1 MCECGTKQAHLKQSS
16 MVAVRVVEIVVLVTT
31 LSTFLGVLQVGLKIR
46 QRRSLPA
53 TKQNFIPTNLNAT
66 TSDSSDG
73 EREAYVALLYGDF
86 VLGLR
91 VLGQS
96 LRESG
101 TTRDYV
107 ALCMDDVPEYVR
119 RVLRR
124 DGWQIRQV
132 DALPEECLGD
142 DNNLITS
149 LFTKLMA
156 WALTDYN
163 RLIYIDA
170 DAIVLHNIDHL
181 FRCAQFCASY
191 RHSDLF
197 NSGVL
202 VLKPSVEVFNDM
214 CSKIKKCGTYTGG
227 DQGFLNCYYDQLKYA
242 PMFKRTGDNES
253 NSDVPLMRLPS
264 EYNAD
269 VGAYYLNSKWLY
281 RDVEEPMILHYTL
294 GPVKPWKWW
303 TYPLFSLNWRWN
315 SLRERLPPASDL
327 YEPSMWDWPNLVPIV
342 MFAIMYLT
350 SKVWG
355 KWYSQV
361 VEHPKVVDF
370 MMRFIPGKV
379 TNLFPTMTLTMS
391 FVLAFYC
398 IPQTMR
404 PVEAWVLY
412 VLWIIYFHIF
422 FYSILC
428 HLMFVIGKQE
438 KGTRNGI
445 ATAAPYIKL
454 KCGASVVGFIVIYFL
469 MVIVPIV
476 LSTGLGRLFWI
487 FLFLSLEYVFM
498 HFMGQWFLS
507 KCYHVGKLYSSLPR

>member
-1 MCECGTKQAHLKQSS
+1 MTLK
-16 MVAVRVVEIVVLVTT
+16 VLEIVVVITI
-31 LSTFLGVLQVGLKIR
+31 LSVFLGAIHIGSKSR
-46 QRRSLPA
+46 QRKAARNLPPEEENV
-53 TKQNFIPTNLNAT
+53 TPSTQNFSESEDWDNQL
-66 TSDSSDG
+66 S

-132 DALPEECLGD
+132 KALPEKCLGKTND
-142 DNNLITS
+142 FDTD
-149 LFTKLMA
+149 FTKLMA
-156 WALTDYN
+156 WTSTDYS

-197 NSGVL
+197 NAGAL
-202 VLKPSVEVFNDM
+202 VLKPSLEVFNDM

-315 SLRERLPPASDL
+315 SLRQRLPPASDL

-361 VEHPKVVDF
+361 VEHPKVVHF
-370 MMRFIPGKV
+370 MMRFIPGRI
-379 TNLFPTMTLTMS
+379 TSLFPTMTFTMS

-412 VLWIIYFHIF
+412 VLWIMYFHII
-422 FYSILC
+422 FYSTFC
-428 HLMFVIGKQE
+428 HLTFVIGKQG
-438 KGTRNGI
+438 KSARNGI
-445 ATAAPYIKL
+445 ATAVSHFKL
-454 KCGASVVGFIVIYFL
+454 KCGASITGYIVIYFL
-469 MVIVPIV
+469 MVMVPIV
-476 LSTGLGRLFWI
+476 LPTGLGRLFWI
-487 FLFLSLEYVFM
+487 LLFLLVECIYI
-498 HFMGQWFLS
+498 HFIGQWYIS
-507 KCYHVGKLYSSLPR
+507 KWYHFGQFHFISLPK